1 MVETIVLTAE
11 ALEGITVQVII
22 LAGGFGTRLSEETD
36 LIPKPMV
43 RIGNIPILEHIMNFY
58 SGFGHKDFVV
68 ALGYKAD
75 VIIQH
80 FETAKNL
87 EFNVKLVDTG
97 LDTSTGG
104 RIKKLMDVLDDEF
117 MLTYGDGLSNVNIDD
132 LMEHH
137 RRFGKIA
144 TVTAVRPPARFGT
157 IEISNGVVT
166 KFAEKDPQDA
176 GWINGG
182 FFCLNKKV
190 CDFISDSET
199 SFESEPLTNLVKI
212 QELTAFEHNG
222 FWQPMDTL
230 RDKRTLESIWDKGDA
245 PWLMK

>member
-1 MVETIVLTAE
+1 
-11 ALEGITVQVII
+11 LEGISVQVVI

-80 FETAKNL
+80 FETNKNP
-87 EFNVKLVDTG
+87 EFNVNLVYTG
-97 LDTSTGG
+97 LETSTGG
-104 RIKKLMDVLDDEF
+104 RIKKLVDVLDNEF
-117 MLTYGDGLSNVNIDD
+117 MLTYGDGLSNVNIDALLD
-132 LMEHH
+132 HH

-190 CDFISDSET
+190 CDFISDSTT
-199 SFESEPLTNLVKI
+199 SFESEPLSHLVEI
-212 QELTAFEHNG
+212 QELSAYEHHG
-222 FWQPMDTL
+222 WWQPMDTL
-230 RDKRTLESIWDKGDA
+230 RDKRTLESIWSKGDV

>member
-1 MVETIVLTAE
+1 M
-11 ALEGITVQVII
+11 QVVI
-22 LAGGFGTRLSEETD
+22 LAGGLGTRLSEETD

-43 RIGNIPILEHIMNFY
+43 KIGNIPILLHIMNFY
-58 SGFGHKDFVV
+58 SSFGHKDFVV
-68 ALGYKAD
+68 ALGYKSE
-75 VIIQH
+75 VIIEY
-80 FETAKNL
+80 FENNKNSEL
-87 EFNVKLVDTG
+87 SITLVDTG

-104 RIKKLMDVLDDEF
+104 RIKLLEDQLDDEF

-132 LMEHH
+132 LLKHH
-137 RRFGKIA
+137 KRFGKIA

-157 IEISNGVVT
+157 IETSNGVVT

-190 CDFISDSET
+190 CNFISDSTT
-199 SFESEPLTNLVKI
+199 SFESEPLNQLVKI
-212 QELTAFEHNG
+212 QELSAYEHHG
-222 FWQPMDTL
+222 WWQPMDTL

>member
-1 MVETIVLTAE
+1 
-11 ALEGITVQVII
+11 LEGISVQVVI

-80 FETAKNL
+80 FETNKNP
-87 EFNVKLVDTG
+87 EFNVNLVDTG
-97 LDTSTGG
+97 LETSTGG
-104 RIKKLMDVLDDEF
+104 RIKKLVDVLDDEF
-117 MLTYGDGLSNVNIDD
+117 MLTYGDGLSNVNIDALLD
-132 LMEHH
+132 HH

-190 CDFISDSET
+190 CDFISDSTT
-199 SFESEPLTNLVKI
+199 SFESEPLGDLVKI

-245 PWLMK
+245 PWLLK

>member
-1 MVETIVLTAE
+1 M
-11 ALEGITVQVII
+11 QVVI

-43 RIGNIPILEHIMNFY
+43 RIGDIPILQHIINYY
-58 SGFGHKDFVV
+58 SKFGHTDFVI
-68 ALGYKAD
+68 ALGYKSE
-75 VIIQH
+75 VIFEY
-80 FETAKNL
+80 FETSKNPAL
-87 EFNVKLVDTG
+87 NIVLVDTG

-104 RIKKLMDVLDDEF
+104 RIKKLENVLEDEF
-117 MLTYGDGLSNVNIDD
+117 MLTYGDGLSNVNIDALLD
-132 LMEHH
+132 HH
-137 RRFGKIA
+137 HRFGKIA

-190 CDFISDSET
+190 CNFISDSTT
-199 SFESEPLTNLVKI
+199 SFESEPLNHLVQV
-212 QELTAFEHNG
+212 QELSAYEHHG
-222 FWQPMDTL
+222 WWQPMDTL
-230 RDKRTLESIWDKGDA
+230 RDKRALQSLWDKGDA
-245 PWLMK
+245 PWLMN

>member
-1 MVETIVLTAE
+1 M
-11 ALEGITVQVII
+11 QVVI

-43 RIGNIPILEHIMNFY
+43 RIGNVPILHHIMNYY
-58 SGFGHKDFVV
+58 SEFGHTEFVV
-68 ALGYKAD
+68 ALGYKAE
-75 VIIQH
+75 VIVEY
-80 FETAKNL
+80 FETTKNPSL
-87 EFNVKLVDTG
+87 SIKLIDTG

-104 RIKKLMDVLDDEF
+104 RIKKLEAHLDDEF

-132 LMEHH
+132 LLDHH

-182 FFCLNKKV
+182 FFCLNKKI
-190 CDFISDSET
+190 CSYISDST
-199 SFESEPLTNLVKI
+199 ISFESEPLNHLVKI
-212 QELTAFEHNG
+212 QELSAYEHHG
-222 FWQPMDTL
+222 WWQPMDTL
-230 RDKRTLESIWDKGDA
+230 RDKRSLELLWDKGDA

>member
-1 MVETIVLTAE
+1 M
-11 ALEGITVQVII
+11 QVVI
-22 LAGGFGTRLSEETD
+22 LAGGLGTRLSEETD

-43 RIGNIPILEHIMNFY
+43 KIGNIPILLHIMNFY
-58 SGFGHKDFVV
+58 SSFGHKDFMV
-68 ALGYKAD
+68 ALGYKSE
-75 VIIQH
+75 VIIEY
-80 FETAKNL
+80 FENNKNSEL
-87 EFNVKLVDTG
+87 NITLVDTG

-104 RIKKLMDVLDDEF
+104 RIKLLEDQLDDEF

-132 LMEHH
+132 LIEHH
-137 RRFGKIA
+137 KRFGKIA

-157 IEISNGVVT
+157 IETSNGVVT

-190 CDFISDSET
+190 CKFISDSTT
-199 SFESEPLTNLVKI
+199 SFESEPLNHLVEI
-212 QELTAFEHNG
+212 QELSAYEHHG
-222 FWQPMDTL
+222 WWQPMDTL
-230 RDKRTLESIWDKGDA
+230 RDKRTLESVWDKGDA

>member
-1 MVETIVLTAE
+1 
-11 ALEGITVQVII
+11 LEGISVQVVI

-75 VIIQH
+75 VIVQH
-80 FETAKNL
+80 FETSKNP
-87 EFNVKLVDTG
+87 EFNVNLVDTG
-97 LDTSTGG
+97 LETSTGG
-104 RIKKLMDVLDDEF
+104 RIKKLVDVLHDEF
-117 MLTYGDGLSNVNIDD
+117 MLTYGDGLSNVNIDALLD
-132 LMEHH
+132 HH

-190 CDFISDSET
+190 CDFISDSTT
-199 SFESEPLTNLVKI
+199 SFESEPLTHLVKI